1 MTHSFIYLMYWVPLV
16 SGTVLGPGIAAV
28 TKTDKNNPHG
38 IHILI
43 EGKDN

>member
-1 MTHSFIYLMYWVPLV
+1 MYWVPLV